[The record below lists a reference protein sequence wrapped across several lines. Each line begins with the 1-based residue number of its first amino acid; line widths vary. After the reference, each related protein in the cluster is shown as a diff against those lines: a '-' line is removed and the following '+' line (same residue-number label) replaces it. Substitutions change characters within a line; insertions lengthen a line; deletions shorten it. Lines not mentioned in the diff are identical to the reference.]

1 MSREISRAVK
11 IELSPAYIIAFLA
24 LTILCGTSH
33 EFVHHFVGAAFCGC
47 FGYKTSNS
55 FTLCPS
61 CAGNRLAFIAATW
74 AGPLF
79 TCGLMWLGVYRLFQP
94 SSASRQLGFALI
106 FANFPINRIGFALI
120 GWNDEQYVTNKIF
133 GHTTLGFWLTNLAI
147 WLFAIPPL
155 VFAYRAIA
163 NRHRVLWFVGFF
175 VLPFVFV
182 FVFAGMFLEQW
193 LLLDHKF
200 LATPII
206 GIPYLILLV
215 EILSIIIFAIF
226 PSRNQADSAG
236 DKRPQRV
243 KALIGANP

>member
-1 MSREISRAVK
+1 MK

-94 SSASRQLGFALI
+94 SSASRQLGFPLI